1 LLGNGNSVASIV
13 ELVLSA
19 IDRKAKFKSINE
31 GITVMFEK
39 ILIALGNAAE
49 SQVVLGA
56 GLNLA
61 EKLGAKVLL
70 LHVMSP
76 LTPTGFSPLV
86 GGMFP
91 LTEPLGTRIVNDA
104 TIEQYAKE
112 WQESERQGLEQL
124 QADAKQAKERGI
136 EVEISQNLGDSGRM
150 ICEVAKSWSAD
161 AIVMGRNQKSMLSEI
176 WLGSTS
182 NYVLHHAP
190 CSTLVIQLP
199 REEGIGDRG

>member
-1 LLGNGNSVASIV
+1 
-13 ELVLSA
+13 
-19 IDRKAKFKSINE
+19 
-31 GITVMFEK
+31 MFEK
-39 ILIALGNAAE
+39 ILIALGNSAE
-49 SQVVLGA
+49 SQLVLGS
-56 GLNLA
+56 GLTLA

-70 LHVMSP
+70 LHVISP
-76 LTPTGFSPLV
+76 LTSTSFSPLV

-91 LTEPLGTRIVNDA
+91 IVNDVA
-104 TIEQYAKE
+104 IEQYAKE
-112 WQESERQGLEQL
+112 WKEYQKLGLEQL
-124 QADAKQAKERGI
+124 QADAAQAKERGI
-136 EVEISQNLGDSGRM
+136 DVEISQNLGDSGKM

-199 REEGIGDRG
+199 AL

>member
-1 LLGNGNSVASIV
+1 
-13 ELVLSA
+13 
-19 IDRKAKFKSINE
+19 
-31 GITVMFEK
+31 MFEK
-39 ILIALGNAAE
+39 ILIAIGNSAE
-49 SQVVLGA
+49 SQLVLGA
-56 GLNLA
+56 GLTLA

-76 LTPTGFSPLV
+76 LTSTSFSPLV

-91 LTEPLGTRIVNDA
+91 IVNDLA
-104 TIEQYAKE
+104 IEQYTKE
-112 WQESERQGLEQL
+112 WKESERQGIEQL
-124 QADAKQAKERGI
+124 QTYAKQAKERGI
-136 EVEISQNLGDSGRM
+136 DAEISQNFGDAGRM

-199 REEGIGDRG
+199 RE

>member
-1 LLGNGNSVASIV
+1 
-13 ELVLSA
+13 
-19 IDRKAKFKSINE
+19 
-31 GITVMFEK
+31 MFEK
-39 ILIALGNAAE
+39 ILIALGNSPE
-49 SQVVLGA
+49 SQVVLGS
-56 GLNLA
+56 GLTLA

-70 LHVMSP
+70 LHVISP
-76 LTPTGFSPLV
+76 LTSTSFSPLV

-91 LTEPLGTRIVNDA
+91 VVNDVA
-104 TIEQYAKE
+104 IEQYAKE
-112 WQESERQGLEQL
+112 WKESERQGLEQL
-124 QADAKQAKERGI
+124 QADAAQAKKRGMD
-136 EVEISQNLGDSGRM
+136 VEISQNLGDSGRM

-199 REEGIGDRG
+199 AL

>member
-1 LLGNGNSVASIV
+1 
-13 ELVLSA
+13 
-19 IDRKAKFKSINE
+19 
-31 GITVMFEK
+31 MFER
-39 ILIALGNAAE
+39 ILIALGNSAE
-49 SQVVLGA
+49 SQVVLGS
-56 GLNLA
+56 GLTLA

-76 LTPTGFSPLV
+76 LTSTSFSPLV

-91 LTEPLGTRIVNDA
+91 IVNDVA
-104 TIEQYAKE
+104 IEQYTKE

-161 AIVMGRNQKSMLSEI
+161 AILMGRNQKSMLSEI

-199 REEGIGDRG
+199 ALST

>member
-1 LLGNGNSVASIV
+1 
-13 ELVLSA
+13 
-19 IDRKAKFKSINE
+19 
-31 GITVMFEK
+31 MFEK
-39 ILIALGNAAE
+39 ILIAIGKSAE
-49 SQVVLGA
+49 SQLVLGA
-56 GLNLA
+56 GLTLA
-61 EKLGAKVLL
+61 EKFGAKVLL

-76 LTPTGFSPLV
+76 LTSTSFSPLV

-91 LTEPLGTRIVNDA
+91 IVNDMA
-104 TIEQYAKE
+104 IEQYTKE
-112 WQESERQGLEQL
+112 WNESERQGIEDL
-124 QADAKQAKERGI
+124 QTYAKQAKEREI
-136 EVEISQNLGDSGRM
+136 DAEISQNFGDAGRM

-199 REEGIGDRG
+199 AV